1 MGRGGNVKMVDVDS
15 KPGGPKPGSAL
26 FPVCIVGDAGGVHV
40 RTRALAMARLGHEV
54 NLITPRAS
62 GLGGLNESVP
72 VADRFA
78 DIPFLRIF
86 NQAAKLSDHA
96 RRLHAAPGDIV
107 HVHYAS
113 SLGAWLFAASQ
124 DRRPLVVSVMGG
136 DILFDEQGNPSRSA
150 RWLIRQVL
158 RRADFVT
165 AKSDYLAARIVE
177 LGVAGDRIEKILWGV
192 DTDIFRPAD
201 SLRSKTDLGLPAAA
215 PVILSPRILKPFYRT
230 DVLVRALPTVLAEYP
245 EAKLIIT
252 EYEADPL
259 FKRELEAL
267 AQELGVA
274 ESIVLAGVVPH
285 ERMPD
290 YYNAADVAVGIPPS
304 DGFPQTVL
312 EAMACWT
319 PNVVARLRRY
329 EEILT
334 DRESALFVDPTTEGV
349 AAGILEILRDQE
361 LADRLRSNGQELVR
375 EKAELNLEA
384 ARVSQ
389 IYQRLHSSGPR
400 QPLPFFVRL
409 AVKTILCGLMV
420 RNGLKPAFGGTLGE
434 EG

>member
-1 MGRGGNVKMVDVDS
+1 MVDVD
-15 KPGGPKPGSAL
+15 PGPDSAL

-54 NLITPRAS
+54 NLVTPRSS
-62 GLGGLNESVP
+62 GRGDLNESVP

-78 DIPFLRIF
+78 DIPFLRLF
-86 NQAAKLSDHA
+86 NQAAQMSDHA

-165 AKSDYLAARIVE
+165 AKSDYLAERLLE
-177 LGVAGDRIEKILWGV
+177 LGVARERIEKVLWGV
-192 DTDIFRPAD
+192 ETDIFRPNDA
-201 SLRSKTDLGLPAAA
+201 RRPKKKLGLPEAA
-215 PVILSPRILKPFYRT
+215 PVIFSPRILRRFYRT
-230 DVLVRALPTVLAEYP
+230 DVIVRALPAVLADYP
-245 EAKLIIT
+245 EAKLVIT

-274 ESIVLAGVVPH
+274 ESIVFAGIVPH
-285 ERMPD
+285 ERMAD

-312 EAMACWT
+312 EAMACGT

-329 EEILT
+329 EEILS
-334 DRESALFVDPTTEGV
+334 DRESALFVDPTAEGV
-349 AAGILEILRDQE
+349 AAGIVEILGDRN
-361 LADRLRSNGQELVR
+361 LADRLRQGGLQIVR
-375 EKAELNLEA
+375 EKAELNREA

-389 IYQRLHSSGPR
+389 IYRRLHGSGPR
-400 QPLPFFVRL
+400 QPLPLFVRL
-409 AVKTILCGLMV
+409 AAKAILCGLVV
-420 RNGLKPAFGGTLGE
+420 RNGLKSTFGGTLGE